1 MTQAAVAE
9 AAGVSRAWLTE
20 LEAGKPTVELGRVL
34 AVLDALDI
42 VMDLRT
48 GEPQVGQPGANPIDL
63 DSVLDQYE
71 RGNDEDA

>member
-1 MTQAAVAE
+1 MTQAAVAA

-34 AVLDALDI
+34 AVLDTLDI

-48 GEPQVGQPGANPIDL
+48 GEPQVGLPESKSIDL
-63 DSVLDQYE
+63 DSVLDRYE
-71 RGNDEDA
+71 RGNDGDA